1 MKSPA
6 EAKAVLRTQWQ
17 NPTLRELRL
26 LGGPSQWP
34 IRLPIGRP
42 LPRTINRSLDEV
54 KRHVESWREVRTGQV
69 LWEQVAYR
77 STAAPVDIP
86 ATWLL
91 AKPSD
96 WIEAA
101 DDPSMRRE
109 FRSLATLVERTAS
122 DFHSLLIRRRSLW
135 SKTPLHEVIQATTL
149 ALSLSPGCA
158 QGQSLRQ
165 LSLAGID
172 TKFFER
178 NTQLVKALLD
188 VRFDGEASRIG
199 LEDFLGALRD
209 GDHWLLVVDL
219 DGSLLPFQK
228 LRVRSSELKGA
239 SLPGDHLLIIE
250 NESCQHHLPRAK
262 GALAVLGTG
271 FDLNWTDA
279 AWTRQKKV
287 AYWGDLDTWG
297 LQFLAQAR
305 LAIPHLVP
313 LLMNE
318 AVFDE
323 FRHLAVR
330 EPVVAETVPPQGLTH
345 DESRLL
351 LRMLQEPQGRLEQE
365 FLPLDLVR
373 RAILDWCATTTEND
387 SRQDAMF

>member
-6 EAKAVLRTQWQ
+6 EAKAALKKQWQ

-26 LGGPSQWP
+26 LGGPSHWP

-42 LPRTINRSLDEV
+42 QPRTINRSLDEV
-54 KRHVESWREVRTGQV
+54 KRHVEAWREVRIGQV
-69 LWEQVAYR
+69 LWEQVSYR
-77 STAAPVDIP
+77 STSAPVDIP
-86 ATWLL
+86 VTWLL
-91 AKPSD
+91 ARPSE

-101 DDPSMRRE
+101 ADPSMRHE
-109 FRSLATLVERTAS
+109 FRTLSTLVERTAN
-122 DFHSLLIRRRSLW
+122 DFHPLLIRRRSLW
-135 SKTPLHEVIQATTL
+135 SKTPLDEVVRATSL

-165 LSLAGID
+165 LPFAGID

-178 NTQLVKALLD
+178 HSILIKSLLD

-199 LEDFLGALRD
+199 LEDFLGASRD
-209 GDHWLLVVDL
+209 GDHWLLLIDL
-219 DGSLLPFQK
+219 DGTLLPFQK
-228 LRVRSSELKGA
+228 LRVRSSELKGTT
-239 SLPGDHLLIIE
+239 LPGDRLLIIE

-262 GALAVLGTG
+262 GVLAVLGTG
-271 FDLNWTDA
+271 FDLTWTDA
-279 AWTRQKKV
+279 AWAGKKKV

-297 LQFLAQAR
+297 LRFLAVTR

-318 AVFDE
+318 AIFDT

-330 EPVVAETVPPQGLTH
+330 EPVAAGADSPAGLTN
-345 DESRLL
+345 DESQLYLRLL
-351 LRMLQEPQGRLEQE
+351 QESRGRLEQE
-365 FLPLDLVR
+365 FLPSAEVR
-373 RAILDWCATTTEND
+373 QAILDWVSTPN
-387 SRQDAMF
+387 

>member
-6 EAKAVLRTQWQ
+6 EAKAVLKTQWQ

-54 KRHVESWREVRTGQV
+54 KRHVESWREVRAGQV

-91 AKPSD
+91 ARPSD
-96 WIEAA
+96 WVEAA

-135 SKTPLHEVIQATTL
+135 SKTPLHEVIQAATL
-149 ALSLSPGCA
+149 ALSLTPGCA

-228 LRVRSSELKGA
+228 LRVRSSDLKGA
-239 SLPGDHLLIIE
+239 PLPGDHLLIIE
-250 NESCQHHLPRAK
+250 NESCQHHLPHAP
-262 GALAVLGTG
+262 GTIAVLGSG
-271 FDLNWTDA
+271 FDLNWTEGTWLA
-279 AWTRQKKV
+279 SKQV

-297 LQFLAQAR
+297 LQFLATAR
-305 LAIPHLVP
+305 NAIPHLVP
-313 LLMNE
+313 LFMNE
-318 AVFDE
+318 ATFDE
-323 FRHLAVR
+323 FTDLAVR
-330 EPVVAETVPPQGLTH
+330 EPVAAASDPPTGLS
-345 DESRLL
+345 DSESRLYRRL
-351 LRMLQEPQGRLEQE
+351 LGQPRGRLEQE
-365 FLPLDLVR
+365 FVPADRVR
-373 RAILDWCATTTEND
+373 EAILDWLGTL
-387 SRQDAMF
+387 R